1 MTIGWANDDAVIWSD
16 IALLGHNELIWVSEG
31 YPIIQMSIGD
41 KKNRSM
47 TYRQTSK
54 IRPE

>member
-41 KKNRSM
+41 QKNRSI